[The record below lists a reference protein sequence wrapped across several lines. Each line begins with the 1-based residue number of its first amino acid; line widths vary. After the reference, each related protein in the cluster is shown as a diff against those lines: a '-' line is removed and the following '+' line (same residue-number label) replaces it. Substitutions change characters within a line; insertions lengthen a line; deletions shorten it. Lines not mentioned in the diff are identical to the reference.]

1 MKKRTHLGHLPLRSG
16 VGDGGGRSDSR
27 RVVSRACSY
36 LPCRPCC
43 PFPCPLLLVR
53 VVAVMAVCR
62 RGSCKG
68 SLIISYYL
76 VKAKKKVKNIPITTY
91 GSRHICLS
99 YLALATKEK
108 HWDVSTRPKFV
119 VQVLVFAGALSLNK
133 ILADSESSYKSY
145 K

>member
-27 RVVSRACSY
+27 RVVSRPCRYLSLLSLP
-36 LPCRPCC
+36 LPCPSL
-43 PFPCPLLLVR
+43 FVR
-53 VVAVMAVCR
+53 VVAMMAVHCYGR

-108 HWDVSTRPKFV
+108 H
-119 VQVLVFAGALSLNK
+119 
-133 ILADSESSYKSY
+133 
-145 K
+145 